1 MIDDTT
7 KPALAI
13 LQPDWKEICPT
24 NVDALM
30 TLRSGGVS
38 SGPFGDKD
46 GIGGFN
52 VGLYTGDVGF
62 CIKMNRNLAA
72 QLVPSDP
79 KWLKQVHGVKV
90 VDAETA
96 APEEE
101 ADASTSVTPGVVCVV
116 QVADCL
122 PVLLAEKSG
131 KAVAAVHCGWR
142 SLASGILQKTV
153 ARLRER
159 LGDSDAQ
166 FIAWLGPRIGNDD
179 FETGADVL
187 EAMRET
193 ISGAEV
199 AFKAKEDGKYLCSLT
214 TLARMALLQE
224 EIEDVVEAR
233 HSTYANSE
241 LFYSYR
247 RDGKTGRHA
256 VMIWI
261 KEA

>member
-13 LQPDWKEICPT
+13 MQPDWSDICPA

-30 TLRSGGVS
+30 TLRAGGVS

-52 VGLYTGDVGF
+52 VGLYTGDVPV
-62 CIKMNRNLAA
+62 CVNMNRQLAA
-72 QLVPSDP
+72 QLVPADP
-79 KWLKQVHGVKV
+79 KWLKQVHGTKV

-96 APEEE
+96 MPEEQ
-101 ADASTSVTPGVVCVV
+101 ADASTAVTPNTVCVV

-122 PVLLAEKSG
+122 PVLIAEKEG

-142 SLASGILQKTV
+142 SLASGILQKTIQ
-153 ARLRER
+153 RLCER
-159 LGDSDAQ
+159 LGNPEAQ
-166 FIAWLGPRIGNDD
+166 FIAWFGPRIGDDD
-179 FETGADVL
+179 FETGAEVL
-187 EAMRET
+187 DAMKQS
-193 ISGAEV
+193 ISAAEV
-199 AFKAKEDGKYLCSLT
+199 AFREKENGHYLCSLT
-214 TLARMALLQE
+214 TLARMALLQVGVQ
-224 EIEDVVEAR
+224 DVVEAR
-233 HSTYANSE
+233 HSTYSNPE

-256 VMIWI
+256 AMIWI
-261 KEA
+261 KA